1 MKRTTAL
8 LLAIL
13 ISFPVFADPIK
24 VADTDVTFAPPD
36 GFKALPQETID
47 LKWPNKRAPKFV
59 VGNDNASTTV
69 AYDIKPNNIPQNHLV
84 DAQKAFTDL
93 FERVVPGFEWKKNEI
108 IDHSGQKWLLMEMT
122 SRAIDT
128 NIYNIMFVT
137 GYKGQMLIF
146 NFNSTKEDFPKYEKQ
161 LRASLKSIRLPK

>member
-1 MKRTTAL
+1 MKRITVL
-8 LLAIL
+8 LLTIL

-24 VADTDVTFAPPD
+24 VAETDVTFAPPD
-36 GFKALPQETID
+36 GFKALPQEIID

-69 AYDIKPNNIPQNHLV
+69 AYDIKPNNLPQKDLV
-84 DAQKAFTDL
+84 DAQKVFTDI
-93 FERVVPGFEWKKNEI
+93 FEKIVPDIEWEKNEI
-108 IDHSGQKWLLMEMT
+108 IEHSGQKWLLMEMT

-128 NIYNIMFVT
+128 NIYNIMFAT
-137 GYKGQMLIF
+137 GYKGQMLMF

-161 LRASLKSIRLPK
+161 LRASLKSVQLPK